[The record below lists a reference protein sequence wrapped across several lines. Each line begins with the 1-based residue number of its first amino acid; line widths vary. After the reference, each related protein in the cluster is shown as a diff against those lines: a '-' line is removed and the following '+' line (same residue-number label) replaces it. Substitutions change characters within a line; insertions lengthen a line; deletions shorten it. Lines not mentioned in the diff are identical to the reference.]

1 MVWAGDGVG
10 RVGHDG
16 RDFKKKKLKKKKSAV
31 IDYFAGKV
39 SQITRPFNLKLW
51 QCKPLIVSSDTY
63 LKYKYI
69 NS

>member
-16 RDFKKKKLKKKKSAV
+16 RDLKKKKKKSAV

-39 SQITRPFNLKLW
+39 SQITRPFNLKL
-51 QCKPLIVSSDTY
+51 
-63 LKYKYI
+63 
-69 NS
+69 

>member
-1 MVWAGDGVG
+1 MWAGDGVG

-39 SQITRPFNLKLW
+39 SQITRPFNLKL
-51 QCKPLIVSSDTY
+51 
-63 LKYKYI
+63 
-69 NS
+69 